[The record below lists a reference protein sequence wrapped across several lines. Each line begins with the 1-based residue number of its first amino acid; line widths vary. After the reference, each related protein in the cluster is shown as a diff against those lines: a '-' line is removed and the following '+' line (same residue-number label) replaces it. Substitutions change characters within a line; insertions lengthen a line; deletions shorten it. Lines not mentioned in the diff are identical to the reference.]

1 MEKIA
6 KIYENN
12 AWIMDFS
19 FFWGVLFA
27 FIPSAT
33 LKILH
38 ALALKVE
45 VREQDNL
52 LLFELTQVF
61 RYNHVRVRIWIFQQN
76 YISVTSKP
84 RCYCGIQARTS
95 EGFPV

>member
-1 MEKIA
+1 
-6 KIYENN
+6 
-12 AWIMDFS
+12 MDFS

-61 RYNHVRVRIWIFQQN
+61 RYNHVRVRI
-76 YISVTSKP
+76 
-84 RCYCGIQARTS
+84 
-95 EGFPV
+95 